1 MSGEWKWMH
10 VPGEE
15 IRMEQRS
22 RKVRNEDRDLSITKV
37 VALRIASIGH
47 IMSLVELLM
56 IKGLDH

>member
-1 MSGEWKWMH
+1 MH
-10 VPGEE
+10 VPDEE
-15 IRMEQRS
+15 IRVEQRS
-22 RKVRNEDRDLSITKV
+22 SKVRNKDRDLSITKV